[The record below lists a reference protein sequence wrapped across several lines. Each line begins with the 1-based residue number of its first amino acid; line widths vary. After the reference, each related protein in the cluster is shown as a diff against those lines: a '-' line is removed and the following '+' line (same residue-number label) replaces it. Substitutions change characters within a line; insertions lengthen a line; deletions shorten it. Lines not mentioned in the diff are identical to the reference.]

1 MMQNHIYVAK
11 DARGTSRWAANR
23 VMPKTGSIRAS
34 VDEYI
39 VRRGLD
45 GATDN
50 EMQKALHMSGDTQR
64 PSRVK
69 LLRDGLIIDS
79 GTTRINSNGNPATVW
94 RAIDTGMMF

>member
-1 MMQNHIYVAK
+1 
-11 DARGTSRWAANR
+11 
-23 VMPKTGSIRAS
+23 
-34 VDEYI
+34 
-39 VRRGLD
+39 
-45 GATDN
+45 
-50 EMQKALHMSGDTQR
+50 MQKALHMSGDTQR

>member
-1 MMQNHIYVAK
+1 MQNHVYVAK
-11 DARGTSRWAANR
+11 NARGTSRWAANR
-23 VMPKTGSIRAS
+23 VMPKTGSIRLS
-34 VDEYI
+34 VYEYLI
-39 VRRGLD
+39 RQGLR

-50 EMQKALHMSGDTQR
+50 EMQQALQMSGDTQR

-79 GTTRINSNGNPATVW
+79 GTTRINLNGNPATVW

>member
-1 MMQNHIYVAK
+1 MENHVYIAK
-11 DARGTSRWAANR
+11 NAKGTSRWAANR
-23 VMPKTGSIRAS
+23 VMPKTGSIRLS
-34 VDEYI
+34 VYEYLI
-39 VRRGLD
+39 RQGLR

-50 EMQKALHMSGDTQR
+50 EMQQALQMSGDTQR

-79 GTTRINSNGNPATVW
+79 GTTRINLNGNPATVW